1 LAWRAT
7 ANAASE
13 GEFMPQEHYDKEK
26 IADEIKAGRPERYFD
41 YLSKTYW
48 ATFQTGTAQALE
60 TFRELLRQILA
71 LGNER
76 STLLFAE
83 RFFPMLPQDARRKIF
98 NEFMRE
104 LERIKA
110 RSQAANIKWR
120 EALLKRPTRSA

>member
-1 LAWRAT
+1 
-7 ANAASE
+7 
-13 GEFMPQEHYDKEK
+13 MPQEHHNEK
-26 IADEIKAGRPERYFD
+26 IEDEIKAGRPERYFD
-41 YLSKTYW
+41 YILKTYGK
-48 ATFQTGTAQALE
+48 TFETGSIQALE

-98 NEFMRE
+98 NKFMRE

-110 RSQAANIKWR
+110 RSHAGNIKWR

>member
-1 LAWRAT
+1 
-7 ANAASE
+7 
-13 GEFMPQEHYDKEK
+13 MPQEQYVNEK
-26 IADEIKAGRPERYFD
+26 IEDEIKARRPECYFD
-41 YLSKTYW
+41 YISKTYGE
-48 ATFQTGTAQALE
+48 TFQTGTAEALV

-83 RFFPMLPQDARRKIF
+83 RFFSMLPQDAKRKIF

>member
-1 LAWRAT
+1 
-7 ANAASE
+7 
-13 GEFMPQEHYDKEK
+13 MPQEPYDNKRIE
-26 IADEIKAGRPERYFD
+26 DEIKAGRPERYFD
-41 YLSKTYW
+41 YISKVYGK
-48 ATFQTGTAQALE
+48 TFQTGGVEALG

-104 LERIKA
+104 LERIKE
-110 RSQAANIKWR
+110 RSQAENIKWR
-120 EALLKRPTRSA
+120 EALLKGPTRSA